1 MMINAVDWLWPGASF
16 GLANQ
21 LTQLWL
27 GFTLLLWLAAACYS
41 VSFIKR
47 RIRFYWAFFLLAMS
61 GNLLLI
67 VAQDVLGFYLGF
79 ALMSLS
85 AYALVIHGGS
95 SQARRAGRLYLQLAI
110 VGELLL
116 FAALVLRVHESGGNL
131 ALAELASDS
140 IQPLTL
146 LLLLLGFGL
155 KAGFFPLHVWLPQA
169 HPAAPAPAS
178 AVLSG
183 AMIKAGLFGL
193 WVFVPASAVVVQ
205 QWAIVLLVLG
215 LCSALFGAVIAL
227 WHQQTKVILA
237 YSSVSQMGY
246 MLMALAIVWL
256 STGEAQLSAAIVLVG
271 YACHHALLK
280 AALFLGAGA
289 CSSYRLQR
297 FHWLAIG
304 WCLFTLVALPLSS
317 GAAVKYG
324 LKQGLLAQQISPVW
338 LAEWLYGLLSVGA
351 LTTALLALHL
361 WRLLRQQQ
369 MATHSQSMP
378 VVSGWMNGGW
388 LILVVASISMPFAV
402 INIQPLW
409 WASISLSAVWAS
421 SWPVFAAVLLFLLV
435 RQIGWT
441 LPERWHDPQS
451 SFVWFS
457 LRAKRLYQTQSRAE
471 WQVRWPDWRSLERRV
486 NRSLQRA
493 ELLSTAAAVLSS
505 VMLILWL
512 LEGAA

>member
-1 MMINAVDWLWPGASF
+1 MLSNVVEWLWPGASF

-21 LTQLWL
+21 LAQLWF

-41 VSFIKR
+41 VTFIKR
-47 RIRFYWAFFLLAMS
+47 QVGFYWLFFIVAMS

-85 AYALVIHGGS
+85 AYALVIHSGS

-116 FAALVLRVHESGGNL
+116 FAAIVLRVHESDGNL
-131 ALAELASDS
+131 ALAELTMDS

-205 QWAIVLLVLG
+205 QWAVVLLVLG

-227 WHQQTKVILA
+227 WHQQSKVVLA

-256 STGEAQLSAAIVLVG
+256 STGDARVMAATVLVG
-271 YACHHALLK
+271 YACHHAFLK

-324 LKQGLLAQQISPVW
+324 LKQGLMAQQSSPVW

-361 WRLLRQQQ
+361 WCLLRQQQ

-378 VVSGWMNGGW
+378 AVSGWMNSGW

-402 INIQPLW
+402 ISTQPFW

-421 SWPVFAAVLLFLLV
+421 SWPVLAAVLLFLIV
-435 RQIGWT
+435 RQIGWI
-441 LPERWHDPQS
+441 LPERWRDPQS
-451 SFVWFS
+451 RFVWLS

-471 WQVRWPDWRSLERRV
+471 WQVRWPGWRSLERQI
-486 NRSLQRA
+486 NQGLQRA
-493 ELLSTAAAVLSS
+493 ELLSTAAVVLSS

-512 LEGAA
+512 LH